1 MKRVIL
7 FALLLSL
14 LAATVLCLPVSAAD
28 GYELLENGG
37 FEEAPGFTWTK
48 YVACTVDWDGN
59 GVSGSCIRVTGRTHY
74 TDIVRQYITKKLS
87 FYGHGTYLL
96 EADIRL
102 ADPADQPVDVQI
114 AIGAYSVG
122 GDKKWATSD
131 FVTVTADGWA
141 HIRTQVNISW
151 SGELEQAEFYLITR
165 ADQETTEFRELL
177 IDNCSMKTVSY
188 TGEEY
193 ATEPVTE
200 APTEAPTEKPTE
212 PVTEP
217 DETPQ
222 EPVTESGETTARDTD
237 GTEPAGTEQKTDE
250 VDTPS
255 ASDPGS
261 KQSKVIGGMLIAV
274 GVILLA
280 CAVALTV
287 TYVKGGRA
295 S

>member
-7 FALLLSL
+7 FLLLLSL
-14 LAATVLCLPVSAAD
+14 LTVTLLCMPVSAAD

-37 FEEAPGFTWTK
+37 FEEIPGFTWTK
-48 YVACTVDWDGN
+48 YVACTVDWDESGA
-59 GVSGSCIRVTGRTHY
+59 SGSCIRVTGRTHY

-96 EADIRL
+96 EADVRL
-102 ADPADQPVDVQI
+102 ADPSDQPVDVQI

-151 SGELEQAEFYLITR
+151 SGKLEQAEFYFITR
-165 ADQETTEFRELL
+165 ADQETTEFRDLL

-193 ATEPVTE
+193 ATEP
-200 APTEAPTEKPTE
+200 ATEAPTEKPTE
-212 PVTEP
+212 PEVT
-217 DETPQ
+217 TA
-222 EPVTESGETTARDTD
+222 EPVTEPAETTAQETD
-237 GTEPAGTEQKTDE
+237 LTDMTEPVNTEWETAE

-255 ASDPGS
+255 VSDPGS
-261 KQSKVIGGMLIAV
+261 MQSKVIGGMMIAV

-287 TYVKGGRA
+287 TYIKGGRA

>member
-1 MKRVIL
+1 MRRVIL
-7 FALLLSL
+7 FTLILTL
-14 LAATVLCLPVSAAD
+14 LATMLLCLPVLAAD

-59 GVSGSCIRVTGRTHY
+59 GASGSCIRVTGRTHY

-102 ADPADQPVDVQI
+102 ANPSDQPVDIQI
-114 AIGAYSVG
+114 AIGVYSVG

-141 HIRTQVNISW
+141 HIRTQVSISW
-151 SGELEQAEFYLITR
+151 SGELEQAEFYFITR
-165 ADQETTEFRELL
+165 ADQETAEFRDLL

-200 APTEAPTEKPTE
+200 APTEKPTE

-217 DETPQ
+217 DATPQ
-222 EPVTESGETTARDTD
+222 EPVTESAETTAQNTD
-237 GTEPAGTEQKTDE
+237 GTEPVGTEQETDE

-255 ASDPGS
+255 ASDSGS
-261 KQSKVIGGMLIAV
+261 RQSKVIGGMLIAV